1 MTPDGVLLGFGI
13 GAIASAMAAVV
24 LLRRHLKRVR
34 SAERRARAAERMA
47 EIGAMTGGLAHE
59 IKNPLSTIGL
69 NAQLLVEGLEDAQ
82 LAPEERSRLLN
93 RTRALQ
99 RETERLRGIL
109 SDFLEFAGQIHLER
123 RETDVGAM
131 VRELVDFFLPE
142 AERHGVALRA
152 EAATPGVLRAEI
164 DPRLVKQAL
173 LNLMINATQAFGPGA
188 TAQGDGG
195 AGVREVVLRVAQGR
209 EPDGTRVVCI
219 HVIDTGPGIPAET
232 LGSIFK
238 PYFTTKSGGSGLGLP
253 TSRRLIEEHGGRIA
267 VRSEV
272 GRGSEFTVV
281 LPVTPPAAKGTP
293 GPAV

>member
-1 MTPDGVLLGFGI
+1 
-13 GAIASAMAAVV
+13 
-24 LLRRHLKRVR
+24 
-34 SAERRARAAERMA
+34 
-47 EIGAMTGGLAHE
+47 
-59 IKNPLSTIGL
+59 
-69 NAQLLVEGLEDAQ
+69 DAQ

-152 EAATPGVLRAEI
+152 EAAMPGVLRAEI

-188 TAQGDGG
+188 TAQGDGA

-219 HVIDTGPGIPAET
+219 HVIDTGPGIPQET